1 MSRGVH
7 GLRVRENGLT
17 SITQVAT
24 SEDGMRT
31 IEMPVLLNG
40 STAGIDLQYTIFI
53 GGVTFDDGTTNKTW
67 SLNQL
72 TSPLDPLVVVF
83 QKSSA
88 WGAVCHR
95 GSIYQNG
102 VRIAH
107 MY

>member
-31 IEMPVLLNG
+31 IEMPVLFDG
-40 STAGIDLQYTIFI
+40 STSGIDLQYNIFI

-72 TSPLDPLVVVF
+72 PSPLDPLVVVF
-83 QKSSA
+83 KKSIA